1 MINTGLPL
9 TQKQHVIPWASQ
21 KLGILSGMQTNA
33 ITLITINLLSQKL
46 GGGAALLLMHQ
57 SLSEGSAV

>member
-1 MINTGLPL
+1 MINIGLPL

-46 GGGAALLLMHQ
+46 GGGATLLLMH
-57 SLSEGSAV
+57 L